1 MVVLGLLRQGKCHFL
16 AALRQSLL
24 SFLKAKV
31 KGVVSGYLQG
41 EGLAEENS
49 SLAECMRS
57 MKFEDWLVMLTEV
70 FHRMLQCQNAVQVST
85 HNVHMYIH
93 TYQLTV

>member
-1 MVVLGLLRQGKCHFL
+1 MVVLGLLRQGKFHFM

-41 EGLAEENS
+41 EGFAEENS
-49 SLAECMRS
+49 SLAECMRG
-57 MKFEDWLVMLTEV
+57 MEFHAWLAMLTEV
-70 FHRMLQCQNAVQVST
+70 LARMLQCQSAVQVRIISG
-85 HNVHMYIH
+85 
-93 TYQLTV
+93 LP